1 MNPLDVL
8 RDIHLGRVMIR
19 DNHADAISIF
29 KGAELFEFFDIL
41 KPAIRK
47 TPEDIQK
54 APGISVNAQ
63 VLIGIKN
70 RGSIPAERNGG
81 S

>member
-1 MNPLDVL
+1 
-8 RDIHLGRVMIR
+8 MIR
-19 DNHADAISIF
+19 DNHADPVPVF
-29 KGAELFEFFDIL
+29 HGAELFEFFDVL

-63 VLIGIKN
+63 VLVGIKN
-70 RGSIPAERNGG
+70 RGSIPAKRNGG